1 MRQDMTRS
9 EAERALGLPE
19 RYGMADVRRAFKGR
33 AQRYHPDNARRNG
46 FSETFAQQKMTEV
59 NKAYALLRHLFDDGS
74 VKTLRRDSSG
84 GTYGKHSAGVH
95 HAPAARS
102 RSAVRTQVD
111 DSLFW
116 DEDGNPRSTT
126 AENEANAA
134 ADASGHTLRR
144 FLLGPVFLRLVFIAV
159 LALMWWRTFPFV
171 GENAVHFDMG
181 AQVPLRN
188 LVPVLMAVVYPSYFL
203 LYEVITGNISGVFRE
218 LINGVVSIITR
229 THIEVRKKGSYRSS
243 LSSLLRDQIYSVLEL
258 PLAVWLFARGS
269 DLPSSIEQT
278 VSFALGAIVTLD
290 ALIGFFGSGAAQGLS
305 RWLSGIVERRYV
317 TMRMNL
323 LKRCGQWASDRYA
336 S

>member
-1 MRQDMTRS
+1 MRQDMTRP

-19 RYGMADVRRAFKGR
+19 RYGIADVRRAFKGR
-33 AQRYHPDNARRNG
+33 AQKYHPDNARRNG

-74 VKTLRRDSSG
+74 VETLRRDFTQG
-84 GTYGKHSAGVH
+84 AYGKHSVGAH
-95 HAPAARS
+95 RASTARS

-116 DEDGNPRSTT
+116 DEDGNPRSAT

-134 ADASGHTLRR
+134 ADASGHELRR
-144 FLLGPVFLRLVFIAV
+144 FLLGPVFLRLIAIAAF
-159 LALMWWRTFPFV
+159 ALVWWRTFPFV

-181 AQVPLRN
+181 AEVPLRD
-188 LVPVLMAVVYPSYFL
+188 LVSVLIAIVYPSYFL

-218 LINGVVSIITR
+218 LINGIVSSVTR
-229 THIEVRKKGSYRSS
+229 THIEVRKRGSYRSS

-258 PLAVWLFARGS
+258 PLAAWLFVRAN
-269 DLPSSIEQT
+269 DLPGSVEQT
-278 VSFALGAIVTLD
+278 ISFVLGATFILD
-290 ALIGFFGSGAAQGLS
+290 ALIGFFGAGVAQGLS
-305 RWLSGIVERRYV
+305 RWLSSVVERRYV

-323 LKRCGQWASDRYA
+323 LKRCGQWASDRHA
-336 S
+336 P